1 MKKKIIILIIV
12 LLLILVTLFLILL
25 MPTIKNKKYEEYLI
39 REIYKNTEIKNITYL
54 NKDNN
59 YYIVKVDESVKVL
72 DLNYEEVYSKDN
84 VRESNLPLVYRR
96 NNLFYKEKIRKKKKL
111 LYNFYSTDNEELVFS
126 VTAGGL

>member
-84 VRESNLPLVYRR
+84 VRE

-126 VTAGGL
+126 VSAGGL